1 MLKLDLTRGEEE
13 TYEPHNFIAQYQRK
27 RKRKKEK
34 ALAFLYNRL
43 RQGRI
48 RRRTE
53 EDTDQVIN

>member
-1 MLKLDLTRGEEE
+1 MDLTRGEEE